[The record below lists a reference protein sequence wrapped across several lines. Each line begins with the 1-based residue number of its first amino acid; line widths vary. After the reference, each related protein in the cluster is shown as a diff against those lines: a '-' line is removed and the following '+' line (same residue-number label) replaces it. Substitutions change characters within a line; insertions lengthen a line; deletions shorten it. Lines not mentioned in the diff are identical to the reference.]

1 MLERFRQIA
10 THVTDERI
18 QTFRTIERD
27 RRDAVSFSNLN
38 VLVHL
43 ASFEFRLPLVHV
55 SVQAF
60 LRIL

>member
-1 MLERFRQIA
+1 
-10 THVTDERI
+10 VPDERV

-27 RRDAVSFSNLN
+27 RRDALSFRDLN

-43 ASFEFRLPLVHV
+43 ASLELRFPLVHV

-60 LRIL
+60 FRVFRLEELLL